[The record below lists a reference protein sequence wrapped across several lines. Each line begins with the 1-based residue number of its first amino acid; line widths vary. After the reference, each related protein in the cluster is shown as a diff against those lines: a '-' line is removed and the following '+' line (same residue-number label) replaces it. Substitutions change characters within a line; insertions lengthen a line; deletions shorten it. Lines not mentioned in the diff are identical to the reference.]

1 MLSSSHACFNQIQS
15 VLSRPKYWFW
25 DSVVLWQT
33 LALAS
38 AQVLA
43 VSLDAYFQLTIML
56 TLLVLGLA
64 VLSHLRPFKA
74 SLSQSTQVNCSPSAL
89 LQYLG

>member
-64 VLSHLRPFKA
+64 VLSHLRPCKA
-74 SLSQSTQVNCSPSAL
+74 PLSQSIQVNCSPIAL
-89 LQYLG
+89 LQCLG